1 MTGGLGLVLSG
12 GGAPAAYFGVGV
24 AQAVAEA
31 GLRPTLYSGVSA
43 GALNAAALATGIEPT
58 ELAEVWRET
67 HTGHV
72 LRPRLD
78 LWRLL
83 EPRAALGLR
92 GSVLDVL
99 LGSIGWTWTLSTRPA
114 RTLLTGILGGEAVEV
129 SEGTT
134 LVVSAVDQGSA
145 EVIRFANRLPEP
157 DRRGPEFVECALTV
171 DHLLARRAAPLLF
184 PSGRLPE
191 LPDRDFVD
199 AGLVSNTPLKPALAY
214 EPDAVVVVSASGI
227 KRPAPAPASLGAAI
241 GLLAENVAHFAML
254 ADYKHAQTVND
265 LVDAAPDTPR
275 KKVEILLV
283 EPRDFAFSAPAFL
296 RFDPDDADRVIEHGV
311 RMGRLAIA
319 GWAYADRTRVA
330 G

>member
-145 EVIRFANRLPEP
+145 ELIRFANRLPEP

-214 EPDAVVVVSASGI
+214 EPDA
-227 KRPAPAPASLGAAI
+227 
-241 GLLAENVAHFAML
+241 
-254 ADYKHAQTVND
+254 AQTVND